1 MNHMANERRKKWR
14 EALTLGMLPLDMA
27 EEKAGGAATDQ
38 VSFLAFEVGG
48 QPFAIGVEHTEGV
61 VDCPRVTPL
70 PGPPD
75 GILGV
80 TSVRGKMTVV
90 MDLSLGVNQKA
101 EKRRLV
107 LLKGDAQL
115 GLLADHVDGVLVLK
129 PDEVRSPGSRKSAAG
144 AEPRANPG
152 GAWLTD
158 NYIKS
163 RGKNVAVIDGERLAG
178 S

>member
-1 MNHMANERRKKWR
+1 MANERRKKWR

-27 EEKAGGAATDQ
+27 GEKAGQAAADQ
-38 VSFLAFEVGG
+38 VSFLAFEVGD
-48 QPFAIGVEHTEGV
+48 QAFAIGVEHTEGV

-70 PGPPD
+70 PSPPD

-80 TSVRGKMTVV
+80 TSIRGKMTVV
-90 MDLSLGVNQKA
+90 MDLSLRANQKP

-115 GLLADHVDGVLVLK
+115 GLLADHVDGVVVMK
-129 PDEVRSPGSRKSAAG
+129 PDEVRSHQSRKAAAADG
-144 AEPRANPG
+144 PPASSHK
-152 GAWLTD
+152 AWLTD

-178 S
+178 A

>member
-1 MNHMANERRKKWR
+1 MANERRKKWR

-27 EEKAGGAATDQ
+27 GEKADEAVANQ
-38 VSFLAFEVGG
+38 LSFLAFEVGD
-48 QPFAIGVEHTEGV
+48 QSFAIGVEHTEGV

-75 GILGV
+75 GIIGV
-80 TSVRGKMTVV
+80 TSIRGKMTVV
-90 MDLSLGVNQKA
+90 MDLSLRANQKD

-115 GLLADHVDGVLVLK
+115 GLLADHVDGVIVMK
-129 PDEVRSPGSRKSAAG
+129 PDEVRSPGSRKAA
-144 AEPRANPG
+144 ASPEPRADLRK
-152 GAWLTD
+152 AWLTD

-163 RGKNVAVIDGERLAG
+163 RGKNVTIIDGERLAG
-178 S
+178 A

>member
-1 MNHMANERRKKWR
+1 
-14 EALTLGMLPLDMA
+14 MLPLDMA
-27 EEKAGGAATDQ
+27 GEKADETVADQ
-38 VSFLAFEVGG
+38 VSFLAFEVGD
-48 QPFAIGVEHTEGV
+48 QAFAIGVEHTEGV

-75 GILGV
+75 GIIGV
-80 TSVRGKMTVV
+80 TSIRGKMTVV
-90 MDLSLGVNQKA
+90 MDLSLRANQKA

-115 GLLADHVDGVLVLK
+115 GLLADHIDGVVVMK
-129 PDEVRSPGSRKSAAG
+129 PDEIRSVQSRKTG
-144 AEPRANPG
+144 VGLEPRAG
-152 GAWLTD
+152 SQKAWLTD

-178 S
+178 A